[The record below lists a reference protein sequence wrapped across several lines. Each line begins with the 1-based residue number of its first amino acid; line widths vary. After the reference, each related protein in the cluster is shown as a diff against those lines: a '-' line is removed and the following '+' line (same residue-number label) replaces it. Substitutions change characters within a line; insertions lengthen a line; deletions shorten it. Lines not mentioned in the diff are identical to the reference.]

1 MAETKNYDNIRAY
14 GDLDSEVFFAP
25 LGSTLPTTVAA
36 DPIAP
41 FTAVGWLSE
50 DGVSLAL
57 SADVE
62 KFKGWQGG
70 SVLRTKVTGTEK
82 TISIQCLEETPGV
95 TALYYGH
102 GAPTITGTAPNK
114 VAKIDLP
121 ETVPTV
127 ARAAVFKFVDGGVT
141 KYLCCERVEVTER
154 EDLSHQNSSLTMYG
168 FTLDIIGDSYILT
181 NAPAFTAGP

>member
-1 MAETKNYDNIRAY
+1 MAKNYDNIRAY
-14 GDLDSEVFFAP
+14 GDLDSEVFLAP
-25 LGSTLPTTVAA
+25 VGSTLPTTLT
-36 DPIAP
+36 DPTTP
-41 FTAVGWLSE
+41 FEALGWLSE
-50 DGVSLAL
+50 DGVSLSL
-57 SADVE
+57 STDVE

-82 TISIQCLEETPGV
+82 TIQIQCLEETPGV
-95 TALYYGH
+95 TELYYGH
-102 GAPTITGTAPNK
+102 GAPVVTTG

-121 ETVPTV
+121 EGVGTV

-141 KYLCCERVEVTER
+141 KFLCCEKVEVTER

-181 NAPAFTAGP
+181 DAPAFTGA

>member
-25 LGSTLPTTVAA
+25 LGSTLPTTIAT
-36 DPIAP
+36 DPASP
-41 FTAVGWLSE
+41 FAAVGWLSE
-50 DGVSLAL
+50 DGVSLAI
-57 SADVE
+57 STDVE

-70 SVLRTKVTGTEK
+70 TTLKTKVTGTEK

-95 TALYYGH
+95 TELYYGH
-102 GAPTITGTAPNK
+102 GAPVVTAGTAR
-114 VAKIDLP
+114 VDLP
-121 ETVPTV
+121 EGIGTV

-141 KYLCCERVEVTER
+141 KYLVCERVEVTDR
-154 EDLSHQNSSLTMYG
+154 EELAHQNASLTTYG

-181 NAPAFTAGP
+181 NAPAYLGA